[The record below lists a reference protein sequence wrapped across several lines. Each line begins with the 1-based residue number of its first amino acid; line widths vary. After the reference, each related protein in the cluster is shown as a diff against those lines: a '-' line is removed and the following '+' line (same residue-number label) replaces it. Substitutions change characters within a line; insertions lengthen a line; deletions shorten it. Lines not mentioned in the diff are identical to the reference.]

1 MPRTAL
7 SQAEAYQ
14 RRPGRAVAEPE
25 QLQARRRR
33 SLFLPAQSGARGAQW
48 AHARVGRAG
57 KLHQWP
63 RAAANS
69 CRKRA
74 GRSQLSRTAEER
86 LRNYGATYPRGGFDL
101 SVISVD
107 KT

>member
-1 MPRTAL
+1 ML
-7 SQAEAYQ
+7 KVKVSYYVKCG
-14 RRPGRAVAEPE
+14 RREDVVCGV
-25 QLQARRRR
+25 
-33 SLFLPAQSGARGAQW
+33 W

-86 LRNYGATYPRGGFDL
+86 LRNYGATYPRGWFDL